1 MRVKVF
7 AFRLRITDPLP
18 RSVAVRGALYLA
30 DRGRLRAAEKILERA
45 FSWEE
50 DALDF
55 DSEFGSALELS
66 SADVMHAIDGGEFE
80 CSVSVYDVEGVL
92 LKVYDV
98 LEGGVRF
105 ALLIVVNAKGEAPE
119 QLYCERLP
127 SAGRPEGVYTRV
139 APLLGVPEE
148 EIRSLLTDAREFSTS
163 RQLAK
168 TS

>member
-18 RSVAVRGALYLA
+18 RSVAVRGALYLV
-30 DRGRLRAAEKILERA
+30 DRGRLRATEKVLERA

-55 DSEFGSALELS
+55 DSEFGSTLELS
-66 SADVMHAIDGGEFE
+66 SADAMHAIDGGEFE
-80 CSVSVYDVEGVL
+80 CSVSVYDVDGRA

-98 LEGGVRF
+98 LEGGERF
-105 ALLIVVNAKGEAPE
+105 ALLIVVNAEGEVPE

-127 SAGRPEGVYTRV
+127 SAGRLEGIYTRV

-148 EIRSLLTDAREFSTS
+148 EIRSLLSGTRN
-163 RQLAK
+163 L
-168 TS
+168 